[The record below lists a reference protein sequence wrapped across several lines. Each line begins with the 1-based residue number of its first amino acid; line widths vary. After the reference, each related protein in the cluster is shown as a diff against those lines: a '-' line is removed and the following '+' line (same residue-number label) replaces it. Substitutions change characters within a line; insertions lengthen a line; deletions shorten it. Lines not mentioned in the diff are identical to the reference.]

1 MLVAVAKAGGI
12 VVAVMPLLRAR
23 ELSAIIDKAEIGL
36 ALCDE
41 RLGEEMQAAQA
52 ASPTLGRIVYFNG
65 QAGEAAELD
74 SLMAAKDGRFENC
87 DTARDDV
94 VLIAFTSG
102 TSGKPKGTVHFHRD
116 VMAICDCFPRSILKA
131 TANDI
136 FIGSPPLA
144 FTFGLGGLAAFP
156 MRIGAATVLLEKA
169 TPELLAEAIA
179 RFKATVCFTAPTAY
193 RAMLGHAAG
202 ADFSSLRKCV
212 SAGELLPLP
221 IFEAWREHTGIKII
235 DGIGSTEMLHIFIS
249 APEEDIRP
257 GATGKPVPGYEARVI
272 DEGGAVAP
280 PNQVGRLAVRG
291 PTGCRYLAD
300 PRQRAYV
307 VDGWNLT
314 GDAYRMDEDGYFW
327 FQARADDMI
336 VSAGY
341 NISGPEVEEVL
352 LDHAAVAECAVV
364 AAPRYRARRHR
375 QGLRRPGRGSCRKRR
390 SGGRAAGL
398 RQAAHRPLQVPA
410 RGRVRRDA
418 AEDRDRQDPAVRVA
432 RARERTGGGAMRRL
446 EPAGWARPSGYAHG
460 IAAAGRFVFVAGQVG
475 WDPTTETF
483 ASDDLVAQARQALAN
498 VLAVLAEAEASRAHI
513 ARMTWYVLDKAE
525 YRARRPDLGRV
536 YGELLG
542 RHYPAM
548 TLVEVAGLLEARAR
562 IEIEATAVVP
572 IERA

>member
-1 MLVAVAKAGGI
+1 MTLSAHRDSFARDNLPPRAEWPEFLFERPELQYPERLNCATELLDRTVARGFGDKPCIYAPNVEWSYGHLREQANRIAKVLVEDLGLVPGARVMIRSANNPKMLACWFAVAKAGGI

-364 AAPRYRARRHR
+364 AAPDTE
-375 QGLRRPGRGSCRKRR
+375 RGAIVKAFVVLGEGHAGS
-390 SGGRAAGL
+390 AAL
-398 RQAAHRPLQVPA
+398 
-410 RGRVRRDA
+410 A
-418 AEDRDRQDPAVRVA
+418 AELQDFVKQRIAPYKYPRAVEFVETLPKTETGKIQRFA
-432 RARERTGGGAMRRL
+432 LRER
-446 EPAGWARPSGYAHG
+446 ES
-460 IAAAGRFVFVAGQVG
+460 
-475 WDPTTETF
+475 
-483 ASDDLVAQARQALAN
+483 
-498 VLAVLAEAEASRAHI
+498 
-513 ARMTWYVLDKAE
+513 
-525 YRARRPDLGRV
+525 
-536 YGELLG
+536 
-542 RHYPAM
+542 
-548 TLVEVAGLLEARAR
+548 
-562 IEIEATAVVP
+562 
-572 IERA
+572 ERAGAR